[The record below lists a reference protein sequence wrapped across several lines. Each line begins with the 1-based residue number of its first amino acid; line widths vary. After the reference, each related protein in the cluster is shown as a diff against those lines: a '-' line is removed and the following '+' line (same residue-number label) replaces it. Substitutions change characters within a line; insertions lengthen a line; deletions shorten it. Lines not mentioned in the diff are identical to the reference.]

1 MSGSNNR
8 YLNEKTIFSETFLCA
23 CFKLSL
29 FSTAHA
35 ASPKD
40 ELNKRLSMNDGFSA
54 DFSQQVISPEGETV
68 MEGEGTVEI
77 ARPSLF
83 RWSTTFPDEN
93 LLVSDGKTLWYYSPF
108 IEQVSIYWQEQATEQ
123 TPFVLLT
130 RNRASD
136 WNNYKISQKGDQ
148 FTLIPTAV
156 DSTQGQFQINIDAK
170 GVVKGFNVVE
180 QDGQKGL
187 FTFNNVKLGKPK
199 ADRFT
204 FTIPKGVE
212 VDDQRN

>member
-1 MSGSNNR
+1 MKK
-8 YLNEKTIFSETFLCA
+8 LFSA
-23 CFKLSL
+23 KLFSALVLSFSL
-29 FSTAHA
+29 FSTAPA

-40 ELNKRLSMNDGFSA
+40 ELNKRLSMNGGFSA

-83 RWSTTFPDEN
+83 RWSTTSPDEN

-136 WNNYKISQKGDQ
+136 WDNYKISQKGDQ
-148 FTLIPTAV
+148 FTLVPTAV

-204 FTIPKGVE
+204 FTIPNGVE

>member
-1 MSGSNNR
+1 MKKR
-8 YLNEKTIFSETFLCA
+8 FSA
-23 CFKLSL
+23 KL
-29 FSTAHA
+29 FSALVLSISFFSVANA

-40 ELNKRLSMNDGFSA
+40 ELNKRLAMNEGFSA

-68 MEGEGTVEI
+68 MEGEGSVEI

-136 WNNYKISQKGDQ
+136 WDNYKISQKGNE

-170 GVVKGFNVVE
+170 GVVKGFNVIE

-187 FTFNNVKLGKPK
+187 FTFSNFKLGKPK

-204 FTIPKGVE
+204 FTVPKGVE

>member
-1 MSGSNNR
+1 MKK
-8 YLNEKTIFSETFLCA
+8 LFSA
-23 CFKLSL
+23 KLFSTLVLSFSL
-29 FSTAHA
+29 FSTANA
-35 ASPKD
+35 ATPKD

-136 WNNYKISQKGDQ
+136 WDNYQISQKGDQ

-204 FTIPKGVE
+204 FTIPDGVE

>member
-1 MSGSNNR
+1 MKKR
-8 YLNEKTIFSETFLCA
+8 FSA
-23 CFKLSL
+23 KL
-29 FSTAHA
+29 FSALVLSISFFSVANA

-40 ELNKRLSMNDGFSA
+40 ELNKRLAMNEGFSA

-83 RWSTTFPDEN
+83 RWSTTFPNEN

-136 WNNYKISQKGDQ
+136 WDNYKISQKGNE

-170 GVVKGFNVVE
+170 GVVKGFNVIE

-187 FTFNNVKLGKPK
+187 FTFSNVKLGKPK

-204 FTIPKGVE
+204 FTVPKGVE

>member
-1 MSGSNNR
+1 MKKR
-8 YLNEKTIFSETFLCA
+8 FSA
-23 CFKLSL
+23 KL
-29 FSTAHA
+29 FSALVLSISFFSVANA

-40 ELNKRLSMNDGFSA
+40 ELNKRLAMNEGFSA

-136 WNNYKISQKGDQ
+136 WDNYKISQKGNE

-170 GVVKGFNVVE
+170 GVVKGFNIIE

-187 FTFNNVKLGKPK
+187 FTFSNVKLGKPK

-204 FTIPKGVE
+204 FTVPKGVE

>member
-1 MSGSNNR
+1 MKK
-8 YLNEKTIFSETFLCA
+8 LFSA
-23 CFKLSL
+23 KLFSTLVLSFSL
-29 FSTAHA
+29 FSTANA
-35 ASPKD
+35 ATPKD

-136 WNNYKISQKGDQ
+136 WDNYQISQKGDQ

-156 DSTQGQFQINIDAK
+156 DSTQGQFQININAK

-204 FTIPKGVE
+204 FTIPDGVE

>member
-1 MSGSNNR
+1 MKKR
-8 YLNEKTIFSETFLCA
+8 FSAKFFSALV
-23 CFKLSL
+23 LSVSF
-29 FSTAHA
+29 FSVANA

-40 ELNKRLSMNDGFSA
+40 ELNKRLAMNEGFSA

-136 WNNYKISQKGDQ
+136 WDNYKISQKGNE
-148 FTLIPTAV
+148 FTLIPTAI
-156 DSTQGQFQINIDAK
+156 DSTQGQFQINIDTK
-170 GVVKGFNVVE
+170 GVVKGFNVIE

-187 FTFNNVKLGKPK
+187 FTFSNVKLGKPK
-199 ADRFT
+199 VDRFT
-204 FTIPKGVE
+204 FTIPDGVE

>member
-1 MSGSNNR
+1 MKK
-8 YLNEKTIFSETFLCA
+8 LFSA
-23 CFKLSL
+23 KLFSALVLSFSL
-29 FSTAHA
+29 FPTAHA

>member
-1 MSGSNNR
+1 MKKR
-8 YLNEKTIFSETFLCA
+8 FSAKLCSA
-23 CFKLSL
+23 LVLSFSL
-29 FSTAHA
+29 LSTANA
-35 ASPKD
+35 ASPKS
-40 ELNKRLSMNDGFSA
+40 ELSKRLSINEGFSA
-54 DFSQQVISPEGETV
+54 DFSQQVISPEGETI

-108 IEQVSIYWQEQATEQ
+108 IEQVSIYWQEQAAEQ

-136 WNNYKISQKGDQ
+136 WDNYKVSQQDNE

-156 DSTQGQFQINIDAK
+156 DSTQGLFQINIDAK
-170 GVVKGFNVVE
+170 GIVKGFNVIE

-187 FTFNNVKLGKPK
+187 FKFSNVKLGKPS
-199 ADRFT
+199 ANRFT

>member
-1 MSGSNNR
+1 MKKSFSAK
-8 YLNEKTIFSETFLCA
+8 LFSAVVLSLSIFSVA
-23 CFKLSL
+23 N
-29 FSTAHA
+29 A
-35 ASPKD
+35 ATPKA
-40 ELNKRLSMNDGFSA
+40 ELNKRLSINEGFSA
-54 DFSQQVISPEGETV
+54 DFSQKVISPEGETV

-77 ARPSLF
+77 SRPSLF

-93 LLVSDGKTLWYYSPF
+93 LLISDGKTLWYYSPF
-108 IEQVSIYWQEQATEQ
+108 IEQVSIYWQEQAAEQ

-136 WNNYKISQKGDQ
+136 WDNYSVSQKGNE

-156 DSTQGQFQINIDAK
+156 DSTQGRFQINIDTK
-170 GVVKGFNVVE
+170 GIVKGFNVIE

-187 FTFNNVKLGKPK
+187 FKFSNVKLGKPK
-199 ADRFT
+199 ANRFT

>member
-1 MSGSNNR
+1 MKK
-8 YLNEKTIFSETFLCA
+8 LFSA
-23 CFKLSL
+23 KLFSTLVLSFSL
-29 FSTAHA
+29 FSTANA
-35 ASPKD
+35 ATPKD

-136 WNNYKISQKGDQ
+136 WDNYKISQKGDQ

-204 FTIPKGVE
+204 FTIPNGVE

>member
-1 MSGSNNR
+1 MKKR
-8 YLNEKTIFSETFLCA
+8 FSAKFFSALV
-23 CFKLSL
+23 LSISF
-29 FSTAHA
+29 FSVANA

-40 ELNKRLSMNDGFSA
+40 ELNKRLAMNEGFSA

-136 WNNYKISQKGDQ
+136 WDNYKISQKGNE

-170 GVVKGFNVVE
+170 GVVKDFNVIE

-187 FTFNNVKLGKPK
+187 FTFSNVKLGKPK

-204 FTIPKGVE
+204 FTVPKGVE

>member
-1 MSGSNNR
+1 M
-8 YLNEKTIFSETFLCA
+8 NE
-23 CFKLSL
+23 
-29 FSTAHA
+29 
-35 ASPKD
+35 
-40 ELNKRLSMNDGFSA
+40 GFSA

-136 WNNYKISQKGDQ
+136 WDNYKISQKGNE
-148 FTLIPTAV
+148 FTLIPTAI
-156 DSTQGQFQINIDAK
+156 DSTQGQFQINIDTK
-170 GVVKGFNVVE
+170 GVVKGFNVIE

-187 FTFNNVKLGKPK
+187 FTFSNVKLGKPK
-199 ADRFT
+199 VDRFT
-204 FTIPKGVE
+204 FTIPDGVE

>member
-1 MSGSNNR
+1 MKQR
-8 YLNEKTIFSETFLCA
+8 FSA
-23 CFKLSL
+23 KLISAL
-29 FSTAHA
+29 VLSFSIFSTAYA
-35 ASPKD
+35 ESPKA
-40 ELNKRLSMNDGFSA
+40 ELSKRLSINEGFSA

-108 IEQVSIYWQEQATEQ
+108 IEQVSIYWQEQAAEQ

-136 WNNYKISQKGDQ
+136 WDNYKVSQKGNE

-156 DSTQGQFQINIDAK
+156 DSTQGRFQINIDAK
-170 GVVKGFNVVE
+170 GIVKGFNVIE
-180 QDGQKGL
+180 QDGQRGL
-187 FTFNNVKLGKPK
+187 FKFSNVKLGKPK
-199 ADRFT
+199 ANRFT

>member
-1 MSGSNNR
+1 MKKR
-8 YLNEKTIFSETFLCA
+8 FSA
-23 CFKLSL
+23 KL
-29 FSTAHA
+29 FSALVLSISFFSVANA

-40 ELNKRLSMNDGFSA
+40 ELNKRLAMNEGFSA

-68 MEGEGTVEI
+68 MEGEGSVEI

-136 WNNYKISQKGDQ
+136 WDNYKISQKGNE

-156 DSTQGQFQINIDAK
+156 DSTQGQFQINVDAK
-170 GVVKGFNVVE
+170 GVVKGFNVIE

-187 FTFNNVKLGKPK
+187 FTFSNVKLGKPK

-204 FTIPKGVE
+204 FTVPKGVE

>member
-1 MSGSNNR
+1 MKKR
-8 YLNEKTIFSETFLCA
+8 FSA
-23 CFKLSL
+23 KL
-29 FSTAHA
+29 FSALVLSISFFSVANA

-40 ELNKRLSMNDGFSA
+40 ELNKRLAMNEGFSA

-68 MEGEGTVEI
+68 MEGEGSVEI

-136 WNNYKISQKGDQ
+136 WDNYKISQKGNE
-148 FTLIPTAV
+148 FTLIPTAI

-170 GVVKGFNVVE
+170 GVVKGFNVIE

-187 FTFNNVKLGKPK
+187 FTFSNVKLGKPK

-204 FTIPKGVE
+204 FTVPKGVE

>member
-1 MSGSNNR
+1 MKKWFT
-8 YLNEKTIFSETFLCA
+8 LMFLSA
-23 CFKLSL
+23 SVM
-29 FSTAHA
+29 
-35 ASPKD
+35 ASPQE
-40 ELNKRLSMNDGFSA
+40 ELSNRLAINDGFSA
-54 DFSQQVISPEGETV
+54 QFSQTVLSPEGETI

-83 RWSTTFPDEN
+83 RWNTAFPDEN

-136 WNNYKISQKGDQ
+136 WQNYRVEQQGNV
-148 FTLIPTAV
+148 FTLIPKAV
-156 DSTQGQFQINIDAK
+156 DSTQGQFQIDIDAK
-170 GVVKGFNVVE
+170 GIVNGFNVIE

-187 FTFNNVKLGKPK
+187 FKFSQVKLGKPN

-204 FTIPKGVE
+204 FAIPEGVE

>member
-1 MSGSNNR
+1 MKK
-8 YLNEKTIFSETFLCA
+8 LFSA
-23 CFKLSL
+23 KLFFALVLSFSL

-136 WNNYKISQKGDQ
+136 WDNYKISQKGDQ
-148 FTLIPTAV
+148 FTLIPTAA

-204 FTIPKGVE
+204 FTIPNGVE

>member
-1 MSGSNNR
+1 MKKR
-8 YLNEKTIFSETFLCA
+8 FSAKFFSALV
-23 CFKLSL
+23 LSISF
-29 FSTAHA
+29 FSVANA

-40 ELNKRLSMNDGFSA
+40 ELNKRLAMNEGFSA

-130 RNRASD
+130 RNRARD
-136 WNNYKISQKGDQ
+136 WDNYKISQKGNE

-170 GVVKGFNVVE
+170 GVVKGFNVIE

-187 FTFNNVKLGKPK
+187 FTFSNVKLGKPK

-204 FTIPKGVE
+204 FTVPKGVE

>member
-1 MSGSNNR
+1 MKK
-8 YLNEKTIFSETFLCA
+8 LFSA
-23 CFKLSL
+23 KLFSALVLSFSL
-29 FSTAHA
+29 FSTANA
-35 ASPKD
+35 ASPKA
-40 ELNKRLSMNDGFSA
+40 ELSKRLSMNEGFSA

-108 IEQVSIYWQEQATEQ
+108 IEQVSIYWQEQAAEQ

-136 WNNYKISQKGDQ
+136 WDNYKVTQKGNE
-148 FTLIPTAV
+148 FTLVPTAV
-156 DSTQGQFQINIDAK
+156 DSTQGRFQINIDAK
-170 GVVKGFNVVE
+170 GIVKGFNVIE

-187 FTFNNVKLGKPK
+187 FKFSNVKLGKPK
-199 ADRFT
+199 ANRFT

>member
-1 MSGSNNR
+1 MKKR
-8 YLNEKTIFSETFLCA
+8 FSA
-23 CFKLSL
+23 KL
-29 FSTAHA
+29 FSALVLSISFFSVANA

-40 ELNKRLSMNDGFSA
+40 ELNKRLAMNEGFSA

-93 LLVSDGKTLWYYSPF
+93 LLVSDGTTLWYYSPF

-136 WNNYKISQKGDQ
+136 WDNYKISQKGNE

-170 GVVKGFNVVE
+170 GVVKGFNVIE

-187 FTFNNVKLGKPK
+187 FTFSNVKLGKPK

-204 FTIPKGVE
+204 FTVPKGVE

>member
-1 MSGSNNR
+1 MKKR
-8 YLNEKTIFSETFLCA
+8 FSAKFISALVLS
-23 CFKLSL
+23 FSL
-29 FSTAHA
+29 FSTAYA
-35 ASPKD
+35 ASPKT
-40 ELNKRLSMNDGFSA
+40 ELGKRLSINEGFSA

-108 IEQVSIYWQEQATEQ
+108 IEQVSIYWQEQAAEQ

-136 WNNYKISQKGDQ
+136 WDNYKVSQKGNE

-156 DSTQGQFQINIDAK
+156 DSTQGRFQINIDAK
-170 GVVKGFNVVE
+170 GIVKGFNVIE
-180 QDGQKGL
+180 QDGQRGL
-187 FTFNNVKLGKPK
+187 FKFSNVKLGKPK
-199 ADRFT
+199 ANRFT